1 MTRRIFRTMT
11 AVALAVFVATV
22 VLIMGAL
29 YDYYSNV
36 NREQL
41 YAETVLAAQGVT
53 RLGADYFDGLETDG
67 FRITWIAAD
76 GRVLYDSDASADGM
90 ENHTEREEIVQAFE
104 DGWGESSRYS
114 TTMMRKLSYA
124 AVLLPDGTVLRLS
137 VEHNSLPTLVFG
149 LLQPLVFIT
158 VCGVVLSLVLSSK
171 TSKNL
176 VDQLNRIDLDR
187 PLENNVGYEELSPLL
202 HRLEEQQKKLRVQT
216 AELRRKQNEFDAV
229 TGNMSDGLVL
239 LDARGAILSINTSAR
254 RLLKPT
260 GNCIGKDI
268 LTVNRSLEM
277 QELLRLAQCG
287 ERAEKVLE
295 LDGLRYQVDIT
306 PVQSTL
312 PDSDYVLTGYAILMF
327 DVTEK
332 EKAEQMRRE
341 FTANVSHELKSPL
354 HSISG
359 CTELLLNGLV
369 RPEDER
375 QFLGQI
381 DTEARRMIRLVEDI
395 IGLSRLDEGARGMKR
410 EPVDLY
416 VVAGW
421 TVRQLA
427 QAASDAG
434 VTMELT
440 GTSAVIE
447 GIPQLVGGIVYNLCD
462 NAVKYNKPGGWVTVD
477 VRTDASETV
486 LTVIDTGIGIPKE
499 HQARIFERFYRVD
512 KSHSKE
518 VGGTGLGLSIVKH
531 AAQIHGAE
539 IDVRSRPGE
548 GTEISVKF
556 SK

>member
-29 YDYYSNV
+29 YDYFSNV
-36 NREQL
+36 QQKQL
-41 YAETVLAAQGVT
+41 YAETALAVQGVT

-76 GRVLYDSDASADGM
+76 GRVLYDSDVSADGM
-90 ENHTEREEIVQAFE
+90 ENHTEREEIVRAFE
-104 DGWGESSRYS
+104 DGWGESVRYS
-114 TTMMRKLSYA
+114 TTLMRKLSYA
-124 AVLLPDGTVLRLS
+124 AALLPDGTVLRLS
-137 VEHNSLPTLVFG
+137 VERNSLPTLVFG

-158 VCGVVLSLVLSSK
+158 VCGVVLALVLSSK
-171 TSKNL
+171 TSKKL
-176 VDQLNRIDLDR
+176 VDRLNRIDLDR
-187 PLENNVGYEELSPLL
+187 PLENNVGYEELTPLL

-229 TGNMSDGLVL
+229 TGNMSDGLIL
-239 LDARGAILSINTSAR
+239 LDARGSILSINTSAR

-295 LDGLRYQVDIT
+295 LDGLRYQIDIT

-332 EKAEQMRRE
+332 ERAEQMRRE

-410 EPVDLY
+410 EAVDLY
-416 VVAGW
+416 IVAGR
-421 TVRQLA
+421 TIHQLA
-427 QAASDAG
+427 QAASDAA

-447 GIPQLVGGIVYNLCD
+447 GIPQLVSGVVYNLCD
-462 NAVKYNKPGGWVTVD
+462 NAVKYNRPGGSVTVE
-477 VRTDASETV
+477 VGTNASEAV
-486 LTVIDTGIGIPKE
+486 LTVRDTGIGIPKE

-539 IDVRSRPGE
+539 IDVKSKPGE
-548 GTEISVKF
+548 GTAIAVRFPK
-556 SK
+556 

>member
-29 YDYYSNV
+29 YDYFSNV
-36 NREQL
+36 QQKQL
-41 YAETVLAAQGVT
+41 YAETALAVQGVT

-76 GRVLYDSDASADGM
+76 GRVLYDSDVSADGM
-90 ENHTEREEIVQAFE
+90 ENHTEREEIVRAFE
-104 DGWGESSRYS
+104 DGWGESVRYS
-114 TTMMRKLSYA
+114 TTLMRKLSYA
-124 AVLLPDGTVLRLS
+124 AALLPDGTVLRLS
-137 VEHNSLPTLVFG
+137 VERNSLPTLVFG

-158 VCGVVLSLVLSSK
+158 VCGVVLALVLSSK
-171 TSKNL
+171 TSRKL
-176 VDQLNRIDLDR
+176 VDRLNRIDLDR
-187 PLENNVGYEELSPLL
+187 PLENNVGYEELTPLL

-229 TGNMSDGLVL
+229 TGNMSDGLIL
-239 LDARGAILSINTSAR
+239 LDARGSILSINTSAR

-295 LDGLRYQVDIT
+295 LDGLRYQIDIT

-332 EKAEQMRRE
+332 ERAEQMRRE

-410 EPVDLY
+410 EAVDLY
-416 VVAGW
+416 IVAGR
-421 TVRQLA
+421 TIHQLA
-427 QAASDAG
+427 QAASDAA

-447 GIPQLVGGIVYNLCD
+447 GIPQLVSGVVYNLCD
-462 NAVKYNKPGGWVTVD
+462 NAVKYNRPGGSVTVE
-477 VRTDASETV
+477 VGTNASEAV
-486 LTVIDTGIGIPKE
+486 LTVRDTGIGIPKE

-539 IDVRSRPGE
+539 IDVKSKPGE
-548 GTEISVKF
+548 GTAIAVRFPK
-556 SK
+556 

>member
-29 YDYYSNV
+29 YDYFSNV
-36 NREQL
+36 QQKQL
-41 YAETVLAAQGVT
+41 YAETALAVQGVT

-90 ENHTEREEIVQAFE
+90 ENHTEREEIARAFE
-104 DGWGESSRYS
+104 DGWGESVRYS
-114 TTMMRKLSYA
+114 TTLMRKLSYA
-124 AVLLPDGTVLRLS
+124 AALLPDGTVLRMS
-137 VEHNSLPTLVFG
+137 VERNSLPTLVFG

-158 VCGVVLSLVLSSK
+158 VCGVVLALVLSSK
-171 TSKNL
+171 TSKKL
-176 VDQLNRIDLDR
+176 VDRLNRIDLDR
-187 PLENNVGYEELSPLL
+187 PLENNVGYEELTPLL

-229 TGNMSDGLVL
+229 TGNMSDGLIL
-239 LDARGAILSINTSAR
+239 LDARGSILSINTSAR

-295 LDGLRYQVDIT
+295 LDGLRYQIDIT

-332 EKAEQMRRE
+332 ERAEQMRRE

-410 EPVDLY
+410 EAVDLY
-416 VVAGW
+416 IVAGR
-421 TVRQLA
+421 TIHQLA
-427 QAASDAG
+427 QAASDAA

-447 GIPQLVGGIVYNLCD
+447 GIPQLVSGVVYNLCD
-462 NAVKYNKPGGWVTVD
+462 NAVKYNRPGGSVTVE
-477 VRTDASETV
+477 VGTNASEAV
-486 LTVIDTGIGIPKE
+486 LTVRDTGIGIPKE

-539 IDVRSRPGE
+539 IDVKSKPGE
-548 GTEISVKF
+548 GTAIAVKF
-556 SK
+556 PK